1 MLRFPFFVCVVQ
13 EKHIGASP
21 FPWEIRSQLFST
33 LSPGRALGGNW
44 IQVGFPTQ
52 RIVTLGRPPLKS
64 LLNSY
69 SSYLCEWIECPSHPG
84 AKTLIAAFSS
94 WVEASSIDSSGDYE
108 NQPLP
113 PSRGDWIQQLHVAS
127 PPVALVCSLM
137 RSSSLAVFRPPLN
150 WLASS
155 YKKLQASRFHPSSG
169 PETHWPSNPQ
179 VEIKFLQY
187 HLRYF

>member
-1 MLRFPFFVCVVQ
+1 MQPALVTNTIR
-13 EKHIGASP
+13 KHGVTSK
-21 FPWEIRSQLFST
+21 R
-33 LSPGRALGGNW
+33 RNK
-44 IQVGFPTQ
+44 Q
-52 RIVTLGRPPLKS
+52 RP
-64 LLNSY
+64 Y
-69 SSYLCEWIECPSHPG
+69 SNKG

-108 NQPLP
+108 NHPLP

-169 PETHWPSNPQ
+169 PETHWPSNHQ
-179 VEIKFLQY
+179 VEIKFLQSLTLFLDGY
-187 HLRYF
+187 PICFIDLMF